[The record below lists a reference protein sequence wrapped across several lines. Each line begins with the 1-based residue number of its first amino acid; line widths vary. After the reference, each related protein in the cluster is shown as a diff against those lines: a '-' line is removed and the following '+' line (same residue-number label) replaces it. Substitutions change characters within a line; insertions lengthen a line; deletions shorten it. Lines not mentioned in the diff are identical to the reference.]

1 MVNVKITTR
10 RKVWGGMLGVIIRLH
25 TSSYWLLQLQPQLLL
40 KEVVSIPK
48 VTLIEIQV
56 EGKYFWRDRKRY
68 TFIPKT
74 FIEYPMC
81 T

>member
-10 RKVWGGMLGVIIRLH
+10 RKVWGGMLGVIIRLY
-25 TSSYWLLQLQPQLLL
+25 TSSYWLLQFQPHLFL

-48 VTLIEIQV
+48 VTRIEIQV
-56 EGKYFWRDRKRY
+56 EGRYFWRDRKRHA
-68 TFIPKT
+68 FIPKT
-74 FIEYPMC
+74 FIVYPMC

>member
-1 MVNVKITTR
+1 MVNVKIITR

-25 TSSYWLLQLQPQLLL
+25 TSLYWLLQLQPQLLL

-56 EGKYFWRDRKRY
+56 EGK
-68 TFIPKT
+68 
-74 FIEYPMC
+74 
-81 T
+81 